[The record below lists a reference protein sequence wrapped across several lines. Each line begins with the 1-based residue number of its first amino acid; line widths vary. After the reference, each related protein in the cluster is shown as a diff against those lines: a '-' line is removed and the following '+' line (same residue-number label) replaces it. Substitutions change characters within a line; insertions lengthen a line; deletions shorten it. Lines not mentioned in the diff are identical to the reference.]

1 MPGRVI
7 RDYIP
12 KWTESKKAIQWLGSY
27 SYRCYSSWS
36 RKVPDLKNGFS
47 DLQGTWYN
55 QKWGPA
61 VCPSKAI
68 KGGSLVE
75 RNACFILYAGNLQ
88 REQTPIQK
96 PPPSPVSQ
104 WTRAFLDRG
113 RGPCAEAAQSAL
125 TVLLKLVICDLT
137 SIILLKYS
145 SSSVCFHFLETI
157 SWNCGSLHHGYSLVI
172 M

>member
-1 MPGRVI
+1 MI
-7 RDYIP
+7 RDYTP

-27 SYRCYSSWS
+27 PCRCYSSGS
-36 RKVPDLKNGFS
+36 RKVPNLKSGFS

-55 QKWGPA
+55 QKWGLA
-61 VCPSKAI
+61 ACPSKAI

-75 RNACFILYAGNLQ
+75 RNVCSILYAGNLQ
-88 REQTPIQK
+88 GGQTPIQK
-96 PPPSPVSQ
+96 PPPSPNSQ

-113 RGPCAEAAQSAL
+113 QGPCAEAAQSAL

-137 SIILLKYS
+137 SIILLKYR
-145 SSSVCFHFLETI
+145 SSSVCIHFLETI
-157 SWNCGSLHHGYSLVI
+157 SWNCGSVHHGYSLVI